1 MAQTPMTDGMPK
13 RAAHMPEDYGQTFL
27 QKCAGA
33 CFREGYAQAS
43 GGKSKIS
50 AHPLAAPEAPVTG
63 LHDRWVVS
71 LGVHSDAHQGA
82 DATQVHLQ
90 LVRAELFDGLGV
102 AVTRQAAGG

>member
-33 CFREGYAQAS
+33 CFREGYAHAS
-43 GGKSKIS
+43 GGTSKIS